1 MCDNVRVCAGM
12 CGYAR
17 RCARVCKDLRGLY
30 ENARLCEDV
39 QGCARMCEDVQGCAR
54 MCKHVRVFEDER
66 VRRTNRGDRSTRER
80 DGVKG
85 YNRRRSSSRSMCEDV
100 RRCATMREDVRA
112 SWSTSSG
119 TVACYLTATFRP
131 EDAKKAAATPST
143 GACWTTVTT
152 TTTAHWTKAY
162 LRPEN
167 HSLRAAQCRCG
178 GVCKGLYVHI
188 STQSNAH
195 NKRANPIP
203 NSHPK
208 SSNCPPL
215 PGHPALY

>member
-1 MCDNVRVCAGM
+1 MCEDMPGCTGMCDNVRVCAGM

-39 QGCARMCEDVQGCAR
+39 QGCARMC
-54 MCKHVRVFEDER
+54 KHVRVFEDER

-80 DGVKG
+80 DGVKV

-188 STQSNAH
+188 NT
-195 NKRANPIP
+195 
-203 NSHPK
+203 
-208 SSNCPPL
+208 
-215 PGHPALY
+215 